1 MQQSAGIR
9 TDRSA
14 ARSIDA
20 ILRLEKQD
28 EQTLAAH
35 HRVFHWIGSFVGTVQ
50 FIFVQCIF
58 VLGWIILSHAFPHHA
73 FDEYPFP
80 LLATI
85 LALEAVLLTSC
96 VLIRQSLN
104 DRTLERRDH
113 LELQINL
120 LAERCTQSLRI
131 LQRIAMKLDIDDI
144 EDGSPD
150 ELASETSVDQ
160 IAQDLRDREDKDA
173 TIDGVLVR
181 CPESRCRCRLGSDTE
196 ESADLL
202 VWPVARA

>member
-1 MQQSAGIR
+1 MQQSAGSR
-9 TDRSA
+9 TDRPA

-58 VLGWIILSHAFPHHA
+58 VLGWIMLSHAFPHHA

-120 LAERCTQSLRI
+120 LAEREATQSLRI
-131 LQRIAMKLDIDDI
+131 LQRIAKKLDVEDV

-150 ELASETSVDQ
+150 ELANETSVDQ
-160 IAQDLRDREDKDA
+160 IAQDLKDREDKDEK
-173 TIDGVLVR
+173 R
-181 CPESRCRCRLGSDTE
+181 
-196 ESADLL
+196 
-202 VWPVARA
+202 